1 MKADTDAMRIQS
13 SKTEAIYETGE
24 VRADHYRLLA
34 RLLAGPPTAELLAV
48 LQRIDP
54 GNIGSAH
61 LRNRWRELK
70 AAASQAE
77 PAALKCAYQ
86 ELFIGLGR
94 GEVVPYACHYLTG
107 RLMDAPLASLRTA
120 LGQFGMTRRA
130 DLAEPEDHAAALCEV
145 MALLCGEEESS
156 GTVGKFFDTYV
167 ASWIPIFFEDL
178 KHSTPVGFYRA
189 VAAFGEDFIA
199 TEIRHYLRKPSG
211 FCNTVSEPARGEYP

>member
-1 MKADTDAMRIQS
+1 MKADADAMRIQPS
-13 SKTEAIYETGE
+13 NTEAIFETGQ
-24 VRADHYRLLA
+24 VRADHYRVLA

-54 GNIGSAH
+54 CNIGSAA

-70 AAASQAE
+70 TAASQAE
-77 PAALKCAYQ
+77 TAALKSAYQ
-86 ELFIGLGR
+86 KLFIGLGR

-107 RLMDAPLASLRTA
+107 RLMDAPLVGLRTA
-120 LGQFGMTRRA
+120 LGQFGMVRRA

-145 MALLCGEEESS
+145 MALLCGEEESN

-167 ASWIPIFFEDL
+167 ASWVPSFFKDL
-178 KHSTPVGFYRA
+178 KHSTPGGFYRA

-199 TEIRHYLRKPSG
+199 TEIRHYARKPSG
-211 FCNTVSEPARGEYP
+211 VCNTVS